1 MRDRLKKTGGKVGTR
16 SCDTIT
22 TRCPIINNATTKKYR
37 ATGGIQVFYAFYA
50 LAIIVLILHFN
61 GWLKR
66 HNMEWLVLLIAAL
79 TFPVI
84 LFLR

>member
-1 MRDRLKKTGGKVGTR
+1 V
-16 SCDTIT
+16 
-22 TRCPIINNATTKKYR
+22 RCNPGSPHDHKQRNNEKYR
-37 ATGGIQVFYAFYA
+37 AVRGDSVFYAFYA
-50 LAIIVLILHFN
+50 IAIIVLILHFN

-79 TFPVI
+79 MFPVI